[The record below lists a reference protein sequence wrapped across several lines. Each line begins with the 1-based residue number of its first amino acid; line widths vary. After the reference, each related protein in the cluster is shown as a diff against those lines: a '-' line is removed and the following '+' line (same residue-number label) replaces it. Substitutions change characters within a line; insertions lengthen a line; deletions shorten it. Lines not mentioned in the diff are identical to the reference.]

1 MISQPTLE
9 SGKIRVDGRNG
20 LWSCGSRESAIGQE
34 TSEPLHAAHILEGWA
49 IVPAPSAP
57 LAAASRKSLDD
68 VIING
73 IDCDARAA

>member
-9 SGKIRVDGRNG
+9 SGKMRVDGRNS
-20 LWSCGSRESAIGQE
+20 LWNCGSREPAIGQE
-34 TSEPLHAAHILEGWA
+34 TNEPLHAAHILERWA

-57 LAAASRKSLDD
+57 LAAVSSKSLDD

-73 IDCDARAA
+73 IDRDTRTA